1 MRTPIVAGNWKM
13 NLGHREAL
21 ELGRAIAEGA
31 PTQGVTAIVAPVA
44 LHLAS
49 LGEALASAPVL
60 LASQNAHWAES
71 GAYTGELAAPMLREV
86 GVTYAILGHS
96 DRRQF
101 FGEDDEGVNRKTRSL
116 LKQGLR
122 PIVCFGESLDEREAG
137 RTRDKVEFQV
147 RAALAGLNSD
157 EAQRVILAY
166 EPIWAIGTGKTASPS
181 QAQEV
186 HAFLRGVLA
195 DLFDRPTAQA
205 MPILYGGSVKPSNF
219 AELMSQGDID
229 GGLVGGASLKAES
242 FLELCHIAVQQGP
255 KS

>member
-116 LKQGLR
+116 LKQG
-122 PIVCFGESLDEREAG
+122 
-137 RTRDKVEFQV
+137 
-147 RAALAGLNSD
+147 
-157 EAQRVILAY
+157 
-166 EPIWAIGTGKTASPS
+166 
-181 QAQEV
+181 
-186 HAFLRGVLA
+186 
-195 DLFDRPTAQA
+195 
-205 MPILYGGSVKPSNF
+205 
-219 AELMSQGDID
+219 
-229 GGLVGGASLKAES
+229 
-242 FLELCHIAVQQGP
+242 
-255 KS
+255 